1 MRHTM
6 FTLTK
11 LTIFPCHSSAAADSY
26 NFRRFVDYRPG
37 NADGR
42 SAPFQCFGMAVCNA
56 TIANILSHER
66 LPAHPANWVRLLLIY

>member
-1 MRHTM
+1 M

-26 NFRRFVDYRPG
+26 NISGDLSIIDPG

-66 LPAHPANWVRLLLIY
+66 LPAHPGNWVRLLLVY